1 MKHRVFPTPQ
11 SLLLGDASVEL
22 TLSWCSDMSLW
33 RTDPVANHLNVFVFY
48 IKKNK
53 REAMVQSR
61 PSWCSTC
68 RGSLRTQVLS
78 RETMWTSWLGWAIR
92 IISVLRK

>member
-48 IKKNK
+48 IKKTSG
-53 REAMVQSR
+53 RPWSSQGPVGVALAVEA
-61 PSWCSTC
+61 
-68 RGSLRTQVLS
+68 
-78 RETMWTSWLGWAIR
+78 
-92 IISVLRK
+92 

>member
-48 IKKNK
+48 IKN
-53 REAMVQSR
+53 
-61 PSWCSTC
+61 
-68 RGSLRTQVLS
+68 QVEGHGPVKAQL
-78 RETMWTSWLGWAIR
+78 
-92 IISVLRK
+92 V